1 MSNVYD
7 KLEAEFPEVLG
18 ELAPRMTEKHAPSAT
33 PTNGKANGH
42 VTTPTP
48 KKPASKF
55 KSVSAETA
63 KKAKKGTT
71 SSSRTGKS
79 RQATVEF
86 GKPPK
91 HIWVRVD
98 TRPNYRQM
106 NVPVYI
112 DKDRDQTY
120 YVAPDFYES
129 DAIPERFKR
138 ACTLIDIYTAG
149 LADGSF
155 LLWTVAVSASK
166 WRKGAVAALM
176 AAMDGYVL
184 VEAFKPRSTYL
195 ITQCEEDIPAPKFE
209 TLGSFESLLEQAFDG
224 VITAAHDEAVARYL
238 SGGFWEEL
246 DEQQDGD

>member
-1 MSNVYD
+1 MSKVYD
-7 KLEAEFPEVLG
+7 KLAAEFPDAIG
-18 ELAPRMTEKHAPSAT
+18 EPAPRITEEHAPSAT

-42 VTTPTP
+42 VTTATH

-120 YVAPDFYES
+120 YVSPEFYES

-138 ACTLIDIYTAG
+138 ACVLIDIYTAG

-155 LLWTVAVSASK
+155 LLWTVGVSASK
-166 WRKGAVAALM
+166 WRKGAVAAVM
-176 AAMDGYVL
+176 AAMEGYVL

-195 ITQCEEDIPAPKFE
+195 ITTCEEDIPAPKFE

-238 SGGFWEEL
+238 SGGYWEEL

>member
-1 MSNVYD
+1 MPNMYET
-7 KLEAEFPEVLG
+7 LEAEFPDRIAES
-18 ELAPRMTEKHAPSAT
+18 APLNLEERVPSAT
-33 PTNGKANGH
+33 PSNGKANGH
-42 VTTPTP
+42 ATTAIPNRA
-48 KKPASKF
+48 ASKF

-98 TRPNYRQM
+98 PRPNYRQM
-106 NVPVYI
+106 NVPVFI
-112 DKDRDQTY
+112 DRDRDQTY
-120 YVAPDFYES
+120 YVSPEFYES

-149 LADGSF
+149 LADASF
-155 LLWTVAVSASK
+155 LLWTVGVSASK
-166 WRKGAVAALM
+166 WRKGAVAAINE
-176 AAMDGYVL
+176 AMDGYVL
-184 VEAFKPRSTYL
+184 VEAYKPRSTYL

-224 VITAAHDEAVARYL
+224 TIDAANDEAVARYL
-238 SGGFWEEL
+238 SGGYWEEPEER
-246 DEQQDGD
+246 DEE

>member
-1 MSNVYD
+1 MSNMHET
-7 KLEAEFPEVLG
+7 LEAEFPER
-18 ELAPRMTEKHAPSAT
+18 LAESAPLNPEERVPSAAPS
-33 PTNGKANGH
+33 NGKANGH
-42 VTTPTP
+42 PTTATP
-48 KKPASKF
+48 KRAASKF

-98 TRPNYRQM
+98 PRPNYRQM
-106 NVPVYI
+106 NVPVFI
-112 DKDRDQTY
+112 DRDRDQTY
-120 YVAPDFYES
+120 YVSPEFYES

-149 LADGSF
+149 LADASF
-155 LLWTVAVSASK
+155 LLWTVGVSASK
-166 WRKGAVAALM
+166 WRKGAVAAINE
-176 AAMDGYVL
+176 AMDGYVL
-184 VEAFKPRSTYL
+184 VEAYKPRSTYL

-209 TLGSFESLLEQAFDG
+209 TLGSFESLLDQAFDG
-224 VITAAHDEAVARYL
+224 TIDSAHNEAVARYL
-238 SGGFWEEL
+238 SGGYWEEPEEQ
-246 DEQQDGD
+246 DEE